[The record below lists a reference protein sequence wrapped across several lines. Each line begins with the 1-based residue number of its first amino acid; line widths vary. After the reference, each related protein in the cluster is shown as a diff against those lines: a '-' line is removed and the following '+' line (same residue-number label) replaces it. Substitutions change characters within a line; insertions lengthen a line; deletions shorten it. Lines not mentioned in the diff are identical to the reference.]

1 MKQTLATFMNL
12 GLTVLAIGFF
22 LYGVGWLAIS
32 GAASTTTT
40 TITQGINKQTQTPT
54 NTTP

>member
-1 MKQTLATFMNL
+1 MNL